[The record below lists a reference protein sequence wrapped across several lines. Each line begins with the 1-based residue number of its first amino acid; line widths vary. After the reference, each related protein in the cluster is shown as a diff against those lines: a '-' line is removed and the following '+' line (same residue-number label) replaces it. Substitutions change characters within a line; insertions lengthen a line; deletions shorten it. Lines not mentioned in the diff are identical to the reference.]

1 MKSFFYIFT
10 VVIISLISFIYLNNW
25 LSGND
30 EPIKLTS
37 TDFIESVE
45 KDFKTDKYKGL
56 TIIMSGY
63 VTSID
68 NLSLVLDN
76 KIFCKVLKK
85 NINIKVGD
93 NINVSGKYLGYD
105 SLFGQ
110 FTLQANGNGPKLV

>member
-76 KIFCKVLKK
+76 KIFSLNLKSEK
-85 NINIKVGD
+85 LCCLWTAITGVTM
-93 NINVSGKYLGYD
+93 SQF
-105 SLFGQ
+105 LFRGIY
-110 FTLQANGNGPKLV
+110 TYSYPEKTVHST

>member
-1 MKSFFYIFT
+1 MKSFFYIFI

-56 TIIMSGY
+56 TIILNGY
-63 VTSID
+63 VTSLDLD
-68 NLSLVLDN
+68 NSSLFLDN
-76 KIFCKVLKK
+76 KVFCKVLKK
-85 NINIKVGD
+85 NINVKVGD
-93 NINVSGKYLGYD
+93 NIDIRGKYLGYD
-105 SLFGQ
+105 SLLDEFR
-110 FTLQANGNGPKLV
+110 FENCSIIN

>member
-10 VVIISLISFIYLNNW
+10 VVIISLISFIYLKNW

-56 TIIMSGY
+56 TIIMSGH

-76 KIFCKVLKK
+76 KVFCKVLKK

-105 SLFGQ
+105 SLFDQ
-110 FTLQANGNGPKLV
+110 FTFENCSIIN